1 MIQFFSLLPFFL
13 LLSHSAY
20 AEEMNFKGRLISGA
34 QGIYSLELSNGE
46 FKYIKA
52 LPTFSIDDVNKIDE
66 YHLLVSSFN
75 LSPSKQRAKIAIY
88 NLQSNDLKYILDGSR
103 AVYTAKHGKIIFYD
117 RKEQLSIADVN
128 DNFESIEIIDTD
140 STAYPTPVILIS
152 ENEFLYERMQNSKY
166 GIWKYNFESKSA
178 KELLGLK
185 DCSLSHAVWRS
196 ATNELLCSQR
206 LENGRYTGKYLSTNL
221 TGEKRQYI
229 SFGKGK
235 FWPVIYID
243 SLDVIVLQERSASLF
258 KGEFHPVHI
267 YSFIDGSKT
276 KIAEDDMLSQSIV
289 YIRD

>member
-1 MIQFFSLLPFFL
+1 MMWFSSLLPFFL
-13 LLSHSAY
+13 LLSYSAY
-20 AEEMNFKGRLISGA
+20 AEEMNVEGRLISGA
-34 QGIYSLELSNGE
+34 QGIYSLELSNGA
-46 FKYIKA
+46 FKYIKS
-52 LPTFSIDDVNKIDE
+52 LPTFSIDGVNKIDE
-66 YHLLVSSFN
+66 YRLLVSSFN

-88 NLQSNDLKYILDGSR
+88 NLQSNELKYVLDGSR
-103 AVYTAKHGKIIFYD
+103 AIYIAKYKKIIFYGW
-117 RKEQLSIADVN
+117 KGLSITDV
-128 DNFESIEIIDTD
+128 DGDFESIEVID
-140 STAYPTPVILIS
+140 STASAMPVVLVS
-152 ENEFLYERMQNSKY
+152 SSEFLYERMQDGKY

-267 YSFIDGSKT
+267 YSFIDSSKT
-276 KIAEDDMLSQSIV
+276 KITEDDMLSQSVV

>member
-1 MIQFFSLLPFFL
+1 MWFSSLLPFFL
-13 LLSHSAY
+13 LLSYSAY
-20 AEEMNFKGRLISGA
+20 AEEMNVEGRLISGA
-34 QGIYSLELSNGE
+34 QGIYSLELSNGA
-46 FKYIKA
+46 FKYIKS
-52 LPTFSIDDVNKIDE
+52 LPTFSIDGVNKIDE
-66 YHLLVSSFN
+66 YRLLVSSFN

-88 NLQSNDLKYILDGSR
+88 NLQSNELKYVLDGSR
-103 AVYTAKHGKIIFYD
+103 AIYIAKYKKIIFYGW
-117 RKEQLSIADVN
+117 KGLSITDV
-128 DNFESIEIIDTD
+128 DGDFESIEVID
-140 STAYPTPVILIS
+140 STASAMPVVLVS
-152 ENEFLYERMQNSKY
+152 SSEFLYERMQDGKY

-258 KGEFHPVHI
+258 RGEFHPVHI
-267 YSFIDGSKT
+267 YSFTDGSKT
-276 KIAEDDMLSQSIV
+276 KIAEDDMLS
-289 YIRD
+289 

>member
-20 AEEMNFKGRLISGA
+20 AEEMNVEGRLISGA
-34 QGIYSLELSNGE
+34 QGIYSLELSNGA
-46 FKYIKA
+46 FKYIKS
-52 LPTFSIDDVNKIDE
+52 LPTFSIDGVNKIDE
-66 YHLLVSSFN
+66 YRLLVSSFN

-88 NLQSNDLKYILDGSR
+88 NLQSNELKYVLDGSR
-103 AVYTAKHGKIIFYD
+103 AIYIAKYKKIIFYGW
-117 RKEQLSIADVN
+117 KGLSITDV
-128 DNFESIEIIDTD
+128 DGDFESIEVID
-140 STAYPTPVILIS
+140 SAASAMPVVLVS
-152 ENEFLYERMQNSKY
+152 SSEFLYERMQDGKY

>member
-1 MIQFFSLLPFFL
+1 MMWFSSLLPFFL
-13 LLSHSAY
+13 LLSYSAY
-20 AEEMNFKGRLISGA
+20 AEEMNVEGRLISGA
-34 QGIYSLELSNGE
+34 QGIYSLELSNGA
-46 FKYIKA
+46 FKYIKS
-52 LPTFSIDDVNKIDE
+52 LPTFSIDGVNKIDE
-66 YHLLVSSFN
+66 YRLLVSSFN

-88 NLQSNDLKYILDGSR
+88 NLQSNELKYVLDGSR
-103 AVYTAKHGKIIFYD
+103 AIYIAKYKKIIFYGW
-117 RKEQLSIADVN
+117 KGLSITDV
-128 DNFESIEIIDTD
+128 DGDFESIEVID
-140 STAYPTPVILIS
+140 SAASAMPVVLVS
-152 ENEFLYERMQNSKY
+152 SSEFLYERMQDGKY

-178 KELLGLK
+178 KEKLGLK

>member
-1 MIQFFSLLPFFL
+1 MMWFSSLLPFFL
-13 LLSHSAY
+13 LLSYSAY
-20 AEEMNFKGRLISGA
+20 AEEMNVEGRLISGA
-34 QGIYSLELSNGE
+34 QGIYSLELSNGA
-46 FKYIKA
+46 FKYIKS
-52 LPTFSIDDVNKIDE
+52 LPTFSIDGVNKIDE
-66 YHLLVSSFN
+66 YRLLVSSFN

-88 NLQSNDLKYILDGSR
+88 NLQSNELKYVLDGSR
-103 AVYTAKHGKIIFYD
+103 AIYIAKYKKIIFYGW
-117 RKEQLSIADVN
+117 KGLSITDV
-128 DNFESIEIIDTD
+128 DGDFESIEVID
-140 STAYPTPVILIS
+140 SAASAMPVVLVS
-152 ENEFLYERMQNSKY
+152 SSEFLYERMQDGKY

>member
-1 MIQFFSLLPFFL
+1 MMWFSSLLPFFL
-13 LLSHSAY
+13 LLSYSAY
-20 AEEMNFKGRLISGA
+20 AEEMNVEGRLISGA
-34 QGIYSLELSNGE
+34 QGIYSLELSNGA
-46 FKYIKA
+46 FKYIKS
-52 LPTFSIDDVNKIDE
+52 LPTFSIDGVNKIDE
-66 YHLLVSSFN
+66 YRLLVSSFN

-88 NLQSNDLKYILDGSR
+88 NLQSNELKYVLDGSR
-103 AVYTAKHGKIIFYD
+103 AIYIAKYKKIIFYGW
-117 RKEQLSIADVN
+117 KGLSITDV
-128 DNFESIEIIDTD
+128 DGDFESIEVID
-140 STAYPTPVILIS
+140 SAASAMPVVLVS
-152 ENEFLYERMQNSKY
+152 SSEFLYERMQDGKY

-267 YSFIDGSKT
+267 YSFIDSSKT
-276 KIAEDDMLSQSIV
+276 KITEDDMLSQSVV

>member
-1 MIQFFSLLPFFL
+1 MWFSSLLPFFL
-13 LLSHSAY
+13 LLSYSAY
-20 AEEMNFKGRLISGA
+20 AEEMNVEGRLISGA
-34 QGIYSLELSNGE
+34 QGIYSLELSNGA
-46 FKYIKA
+46 FKYIKS
-52 LPTFSIDDVNKIDE
+52 LPTFSIDGVNKIDE
-66 YHLLVSSFN
+66 YRLLVSSFN

-88 NLQSNDLKYILDGSR
+88 NLQSNELKYVLDGSR
-103 AVYTAKHGKIIFYD
+103 AIYIAKYKKIIFYGW
-117 RKEQLSIADVN
+117 KGLSITDV
-128 DNFESIEIIDTD
+128 DGDFESIEVID
-140 STAYPTPVILIS
+140 SAASAMPVVLVS
-152 ENEFLYERMQNSKY
+152 SSEFLYERMQDGKY

>member
-1 MIQFFSLLPFFL
+1 MMWFSSLLPFFL
-13 LLSHSAY
+13 LLSYSAY
-20 AEEMNFKGRLISGA
+20 AEEMNVEGRLISGA
-34 QGIYSLELSNGE
+34 QGIYSLELSNGA
-46 FKYIKA
+46 FKYIKS
-52 LPTFSIDDVNKIDE
+52 LPTFSIDGVNKIDE
-66 YHLLVSSFN
+66 YRLLVSSFN

-88 NLQSNDLKYILDGSR
+88 NLQSNELKYVLDGSR
-103 AVYTAKHGKIIFYD
+103 AIYIAKYKKIIFYGW
-117 RKEQLSIADVN
+117 KGLSITDV
-128 DNFESIEIIDTD
+128 DGDFESIEVID
-140 STAYPTPVILIS
+140 STASAMPVVLVS
-152 ENEFLYERMQNSKY
+152 SSEFLYERMQDGKY

>member
-1 MIQFFSLLPFFL
+1 MWFSSLLPFFL
-13 LLSHSAY
+13 LLSYSAY
-20 AEEMNFKGRLISGA
+20 AEEMNVEGRLISGA
-34 QGIYSLELSNGE
+34 QGIYSLELSNGA
-46 FKYIKA
+46 FKYIKS
-52 LPTFSIDDVNKIDE
+52 LPTFSIDGVNKIDE
-66 YHLLVSSFN
+66 YRLLVSSFN

-88 NLQSNDLKYILDGSR
+88 NLQSNELKYVLDGSR
-103 AVYTAKHGKIIFYD
+103 AIYIAKYKKIIFYGW
-117 RKEQLSIADVN
+117 KGLSITDV
-128 DNFESIEIIDTD
+128 DGDFESIEVID
-140 STAYPTPVILIS
+140 STASAMPVVLVS
-152 ENEFLYERMQNSKY
+152 SSEFLYERMQDGKY